1 MRQLRWPAATL
12 EFNKLTL
19 DVEDVTL
26 LNAWWNLRWAVHL
39 DPAKVFHASLS
50 GRLTPDSGKVGSLYL
65 AETTNTSFYEI
76 YGDDM
81 AAAKEA
87 GTPFAISES
96 AMKERVYATTEPPPP
111 LRLYDLTS
119 EGSAKAIGMDLA
131 TLYSAKVEYPRQFA
145 QRLHDHSN
153 RFDGIRYISRH
164 TQGACVVLWPT
175 YNAALQKLSLTRYN
189 RLWDHATFSP
199 ALPPGYLQIFD
210 DSVGTASP

>member
-87 GTPFAISES
+87 GTPFAISGFLTTPSGLHRLS
-96 AMKERVYATTEPPPP
+96 AR
-111 LRLYDLTS
+111 
-119 EGSAKAIGMDLA
+119 
-131 TLYSAKVEYPRQFA
+131 PR
-145 QRLHDHSN
+145 
-153 RFDGIRYISRH
+153 
-164 TQGACVVLWPT
+164 
-175 YNAALQKLSLTRYN
+175 
-189 RLWDHATFSP
+189 
-199 ALPPGYLQIFD
+199 
-210 DSVGTASP
+210 